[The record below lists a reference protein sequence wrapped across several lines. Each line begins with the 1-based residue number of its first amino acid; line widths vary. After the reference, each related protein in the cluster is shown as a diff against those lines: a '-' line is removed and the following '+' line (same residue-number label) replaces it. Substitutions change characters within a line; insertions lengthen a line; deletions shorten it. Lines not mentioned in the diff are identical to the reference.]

1 MHDSDISAE
10 MDNHRDLSPPAHPG
24 GRSAPP
30 QPFPIR
36 LEPYGLLAAI
46 TFTIFL
52 IELLIMV
59 VFQHLPHMPEYLA
72 ALCDALLLPAL
83 VFPTLYHLLY
93 KPLKQCVLFKEQA
106 EREKDLLIQD
116 LRAALSEVRALE
128 GILPICASCKKI
140 RDDRGY
146 WHMVEAYIS
155 AHSEA
160 RFSHGICPECA
171 EKLYP
176 DISNDLKSPNP

>member
-1 MHDSDISAE
+1 MHDSDIDVE
-10 MDNHRDLSPPAHPG
+10 LYKHRNPTDTAIPG
-24 GRSAPP
+24 DHQAWP
-30 QPFPIR
+30 QPTAQ
-36 LEPYGLLAAI
+36 LLGPYELLAAI

-52 IELLIMV
+52 IELLIMI
-59 VFQHLPHMPEYLA
+59 VFQRLPDMPEYLA

-83 VFPTLYHLLY
+83 VFPTLYQLLY
-93 KPLKQCVLFKEQA
+93 KPLRQCVLFKEEA
-106 EREKDLLIQD
+106 EREKDLLIQN

-128 GILPICASCKKI
+128 GIIPICASCKKI

-176 DISNDLKSPNP
+176 DISDELKSLDP